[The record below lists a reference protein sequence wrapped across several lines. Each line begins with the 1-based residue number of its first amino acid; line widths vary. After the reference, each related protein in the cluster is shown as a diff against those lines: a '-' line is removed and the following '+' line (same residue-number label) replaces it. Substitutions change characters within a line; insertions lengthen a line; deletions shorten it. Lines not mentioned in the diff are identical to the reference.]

1 MLTPEQKRRIEENRQ
16 RALKKRQ
23 KRVRLV
29 IPPGHFKRQQQRW
42 KFRTVE
48 AENRRMERMLL
59 RPAIRPKKMFGSIV
73 VTDDRYEIID
83 MHSDASKAAAFV
95 ACKRPESYAVY
106 PVYRNPNP
114 ERRTFH
120 AGKRQVNKVRLC
132 QRRHC
137 THRKGEEG
145 CGFLEH
151 AKVKGVWDKRDL
163 NEAMKGMAVN
173 AVRQSY
179 RQHFLKLH

>member
-48 AENRRMERMLL
+48 AENRRVERMLV
-59 RPAIRPKKMFGSIV
+59 RPKKMFGTIM
-73 VTDDRYEIID
+73 VTEDRYEIVD
-83 MHSDASKAAAFV
+83 MDSNGSKAVAWV

-120 AGKRQVNKVRLC
+120 AGKRQENKVRLC
-132 QRRHC
+132 QRRQC
-137 THRKGEEG
+137 THRKGEER